1 MRFGENINYLWKMKE
16 LILIILLFCS
26 AFSVKAQNLV
36 LNGSF
41 ELNNYTNCY
50 NDINDDFEYNT
61 KIHYSTNF
69 GDDYTTSLF
78 KLPCWACS
86 PPVLWGGMAKE
97 GDWAL
102 ILIGQDET
110 HILPPPL
117 DTIHI
122 IKQGKISLELDAP
135 LLSTKRYKLSFWIKD
150 PPPEP
155 NCMYTKNNYI
165 NVGISNYEDSLG
177 KHLITSIYGDTAWK
191 EYTYVFET
199 QNAEEYLT
207 VTVGLNGIIDYAVF
221 IDHFVLTETQ
231 EPLTT
236 GINEI
241 SQEEKKLLKIVD
253 ILGRESKSK
262 NGLLFYIYSD
272 GTVEKKIIIE

>member
-16 LILIILLFCS
+16 LSLITLLFCC
-26 AFSVKAQNLV
+26 AFTTKAQNLV

-41 ELNNYTNCY
+41 ELNNAVLNIMDLSPSGY
-50 NDINDDFEYNT
+50 NATILHSY
-61 KIHYSTNF
+61 HF
-69 GDDYTTSLF
+69 GDDFTTTLL
-78 KLPCWACS
+78 KTPVLACS
-86 PPVLWGGMAKE
+86 PPVFWGGEAKE
-97 GDWAL
+97 GDWVL
-102 ILIGQDET
+102 SLYGRDEMVV
-110 HILPPPL
+110 LPPPD
-117 DTIHI
+117 DTIHL
-122 IKQGKISLELDAP
+122 IKQGKVSLALDAP
-135 LLSTKRYKLSFWIKD
+135 LSNAKRYKLSFWIKD

-155 NCMYTKNNYI
+155 NCIYAKNNYV

-177 KHLITSIYGDTAWK
+177 RHLITSNYGDTAWR

-199 QNAEEYLT
+199 QNAEEYIN
-207 VTVGLNGIIDYAVF
+207 VTAGVNGIIDYAVF

-241 SQEEKKLLKIVD
+241 SQEEKKLLKILD

-262 NGLLFYIYSD
+262 KGLLFYIYSD
-272 GTVEKKIIIE
+272 GTVEKKLIIE